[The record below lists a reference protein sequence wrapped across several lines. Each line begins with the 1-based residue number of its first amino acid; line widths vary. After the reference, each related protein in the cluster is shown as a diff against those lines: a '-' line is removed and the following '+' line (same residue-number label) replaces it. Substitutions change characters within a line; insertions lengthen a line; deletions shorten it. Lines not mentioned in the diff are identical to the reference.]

1 MQQHEDVME
10 PFYDSFYK
18 AMVNEINDNDNHNVT
33 MIFGDFDAKV
43 GKYVI

>member
-1 MQQHEDVME
+1 MQEHDVKE
-10 PFYDSFYK
+10 SFYDSFFK
-18 AMVNEINDNDNHNVT
+18 VMVNEINDNDNHNVT